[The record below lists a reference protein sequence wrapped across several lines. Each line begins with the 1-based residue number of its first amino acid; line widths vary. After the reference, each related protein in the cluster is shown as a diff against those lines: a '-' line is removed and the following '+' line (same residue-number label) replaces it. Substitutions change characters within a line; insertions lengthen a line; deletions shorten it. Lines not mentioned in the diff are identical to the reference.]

1 MWRSRRRSRH
11 VTSPEHHCTRTR
23 TDTLGQ
29 PHVFLHP
36 WITFVFLYLTD
47 VLLLLTTIAHIPDIM
62 KADIRLS
69 LQRRWEGVINRTKR
83 PPGFGRP
90 CILTNANWVGK
101 EHCGEAFTHT
111 PQWKDQRPVLSV
123 RKRMSAIALQKLMLE
138 TWLLSLGYVCT
149 CSCRAPN
156 DNDVSLD
163 RRLRVFCNG
172 IRVFHTRRESQR
184 CMWRR
189 A

>member
-111 PQWKDQRPVLSV
+111 PQWKDQRPVTLENLRLIV
-123 RKRMSAIALQKLMLE
+123 RQARKDFAYQSYRYGNGCLQ
-138 TWLLSLGYVCT
+138 SR
-149 CSCRAPN
+149 SR
-156 DNDVSLD
+156 S
-163 RRLRVFCNG
+163 
-172 IRVFHTRRESQR
+172 
-184 CMWRR
+184 
-189 A
+189 